1 MISEEASISKET
13 KPSAQIDRGISRSW
27 GAWGFTFSFCTE
39 AAYQR
44 PKHKID
50 HDESAVVGSTYPT
63 SADVEPQSACLQ
75 LAVIPAEAGPTPSQC
90 ALSASFDF
98 LAKSPQHRKESAA

>member
-27 GAWGFTFSFCTE
+27 VAWGFTFWFCTE

-50 HDESAVVGSTYPT
+50 HDEFAVVGSTYPT
-63 SADVEPQSACLQ
+63 SADVEVRNATSLLSFRPKRDR
-75 LAVIPAEAGPTPSQC
+75 PRHN
-90 ALSASFDF
+90 AL
-98 LAKSPQHRKESAA
+98 